1 MKRGSIMR
9 IYAVADI
16 HGKPDKIAMV
26 REKTE
31 DLKPDVLVVAGDIT
45 NYFNSADV
53 IEQFNHMPAPVLAI
67 RGNTDL
73 KKVNHLLDY
82 YPNTSSLHLKEQTI
96 NGLKFVGVSGTIPV
110 PFSSRI
116 GWHEKRIITALAALV
131 DDNSVLVV
139 HSPPRGVL
147 DDAFGKFHAGC
158 RRLYHLVVQRQP
170 RLVLCGHIHER
181 PGIASIGQTTVVNC
195 SVARTGRGAVVDF
208 ESDGSFRVQML

>member
-1 MKRGSIMR
+1 MR

-73 KKVNHLLDY
+73 KKVDHLLDY

-116 GWHEKRIITALAALV
+116 GLHEKRIINALAALV

-208 ESDGSFRVQML
+208 ESDGSFRVQMM

>member
-1 MKRGSIMR
+1 MR

-73 KKVNHLLDY
+73 KKVDHLLDY

-116 GWHEKRIITALAALV
+116 GLHEKRIINALAALV

>member
-1 MKRGSIMR
+1 MR

-116 GWHEKRIITALAALV
+116 GLHEKRIINALAALV

>member
-1 MKRGSIMR
+1 MR

-16 HGKPDKIAMV
+16 HGKPDKIAWV

-73 KKVNHLLDY
+73 ARVDRLLDD
-82 YPNTSSLHLKEQTI
+82 YPNTSSLHLKEQKI
-96 NGLKFVGVSGTIPV
+96 NGLKLVGVSGTIPV

-116 GWHEKRIITALAALV
+116 GWHEKRIINALAALV

-158 RRLYHLVVQRQP
+158 RRLYHLVVQRRP
-170 RLVLCGHIHER
+170 RLVLCGHIHEH

-195 SVARTGRGAVVDF
+195 CVSRTGRGAMVDF
-208 ESDGSFRVQML
+208 DPDGSFRAKML